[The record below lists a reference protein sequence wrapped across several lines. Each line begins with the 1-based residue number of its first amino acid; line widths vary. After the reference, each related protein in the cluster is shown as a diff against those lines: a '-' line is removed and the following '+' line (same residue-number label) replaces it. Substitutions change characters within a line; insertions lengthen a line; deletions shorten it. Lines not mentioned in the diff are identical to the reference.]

1 MVHTTAEPQQT
12 TTHDEQQH
20 ERQRVDP
27 DDGRMEGM
35 RCKAPARQNVQRSNA
50 RRGSEDGGGEREWR
64 ANWTVDLNRKKSIL
78 LCLIG
83 CTQAKM

>member
-1 MVHTTAEPQQT
+1 
-12 TTHDEQQH
+12 
-20 ERQRVDP
+20 
-27 DDGRMEGM
+27 MEDWKK
-35 RCKAPARQNVQRSNA
+35 CVARLSLGKTSDVQMS

>member
-1 MVHTTAEPQQT
+1 MEDWKKCVARLSLGKTS
-12 TTHDEQQH
+12 D
-20 ERQRVDP
+20 V
-27 DDGRMEGM
+27 RM
-35 RCKAPARQNVQRSNA
+35 S